1 MAKATRSSKRD
12 IKQRR
17 DPAFAYDEESL
28 AFLASSSS
36 IGGGTTLRHSS
47 SDNVIVQGES
57 TDFNAESIVNSELTP
72 WANIAFLNSYL
83 PSYSHVD
90 SECAPISLNENSSLV
105 NSNRSRGQE
114 QNSTSDNSESCFGK
128 ITGAGR
134 NYSSTRLDYLDIYSF
149 CSVSPTPRVD
159 TSDMSGKEETGV
171 CSCSGSLTCAKC
183 TAKGDDGEL
192 INSLKEALEKINFLT
207 KEVTS
212 LKKDVEKLKSDSESS
227 GSHSGGMSGKASSSK
242 EKVKPGQE
250 KVKLSRVELEKER
263 QLKLMK
269 EKLDSRR
276 GEISSSDESD
286 SSLNMKKLRRRMP
299 RKKKEECEAKLLSK
313 LKVAGASFPEESST
327 GTDSSSSGKKSRSSG
342 KVKSGA
348 KLRKRPVIKTELWP
362 HIIANE
368 DDGDEVTS
376 EDIGLARFLSC
387 FTFIMINCGRKESE
401 GRAKLLH
408 AVSNILECLPW
419 PDARTFHNLIM
430 VKLEQGR
437 LTWSAE
443 FDSLALKFLDKKAR
457 LNLRAKSSSGNN
469 YQSKSRNSGR
479 NYSNV
484 KSGRTNYGNSNYS
497 SRSKSLYAVV
507 CNQWN
512 FGTCGYGD
520 RCRKWHVCWT
530 CAEAGKPGEQHKA
543 SSHSSSTG
551 SRRSES
557 RP

>member
-1 MAKATRSSKRD
+1 MAKARSSKRD

-57 TDFNAESIVNSELTP
+57 TDFNSESIVNSELTP

-83 PSYSHVD
+83 PSYSNVD
-90 SECAPISLNENSSLV
+90 SESAPISFNENSSLV

-134 NYSSTRLDYLDIYSF
+134 NYSSTRLDYLDIYSI

-159 TSDMSGKEETGV
+159 TSDMEETGV

-227 GSHSGGMSGKASSSK
+227 GSHSGGISGKASSSK
-242 EKVKPGQE
+242 EKVKPGRE

-276 GEISSSDESD
+276 GEISSSDESE
-286 SSLNMKKLRRRMP
+286 SSLNMKKIAQENA
-299 RKKKEECEAKLLSK
+299 KEK
-313 LKVAGASFPEESST
+313 
-327 GTDSSSSGKKSRSSG
+327 
-342 KVKSGA
+342 
-348 KLRKRPVIKTELWP
+348 
-362 HIIANE
+362 
-368 DDGDEVTS
+368 
-376 EDIGLARFLSC
+376 
-387 FTFIMINCGRKESE
+387 E
-401 GRAKLLH
+401 GR
-408 AVSNILECLPW
+408 
-419 PDARTFHNLIM
+419 M
-430 VKLEQGR
+430 
-437 LTWSAE
+437 
-443 FDSLALKFLDKKAR
+443 
-457 LNLRAKSSSGNN
+457 
-469 YQSKSRNSGR
+469 
-479 NYSNV
+479 
-484 KSGRTNYGNSNYS
+484 
-497 SRSKSLYAVV
+497 RSKAT
-507 CNQWN
+507 QQ
-512 FGTCGYGD
+512 
-520 RCRKWHVCWT
+520 
-530 CAEAGKPGEQHKA
+530 A
-543 SSHSSSTG
+543 
-551 SRRSES
+551 
-557 RP
+557 